1 VTALTLFR
9 SSLRDS
15 LRPKRLA
22 GAAVMAL
29 LPAGAAL
36 LWKLTARRGFEPD
49 VAYSLIATTMVFG
62 LALVILTVVFCTNVV
77 SQEVEQKTIVY
88 LLTRPVR
95 RWVLLLARY
104 VAALAFVVS
113 ALWASDLL
121 LAAVV
126 YGPAHLKG
134 TPVGRDLLI
143 LPLGAVAYGAL
154 FLLLATLFNKPL
166 VYGLLFAFGY
176 ETWVP
181 NLPGSFSKWSL
192 MAYLRVLAPHTET
205 PKAGFNIGE
214 LLQFLAPDKI
224 TSGLA
229 WKVILLVPVV
239 CLITACAV
247 FSRGQYVPREDT
259 D

>member
-1 VTALTLFR
+1 MTALTLFR
-9 SSLRDS
+9 STLRDN

-22 GAAVMAL
+22 GAAAMAL

-36 LWKLTARRGFEPD
+36 LWKLMARKQFEPD

-62 LALVILTVVFCTNVV
+62 LALVILTVVFCTGVV

-95 RWVLLLARY
+95 RWVLLLAKFT
-104 VAALAFVVS
+104 AALVFVTAAVCVG
-113 ALWASDLL
+113 DLL
-121 LAAVV
+121 LAAVT

-143 LPLGAVAYGAL
+143 LPLGALAYGAL
-154 FLLLATLFNKPL
+154 FLLLATLFSKPL

-176 ETWVP
+176 ESWVP
-181 NLPGSFSKWSL
+181 TLPGSFAKWSL
-192 MAYLRVLAPHTET
+192 MAHLRVLAPHAEP
-205 PKAGFNIGE
+205 PKAGFDIGE
-214 LLQFLAPDKI
+214 LLQLLAPDRI
-224 TSGLA
+224 HPGLA
-229 WKVILLVPVV
+229 WRVILLVPVV
-239 CLITACAV
+239 CLAAACIA
-247 FSRGQYVPREDT
+247 FSCGQYVPREDT